1 MPRLT
6 RVPLPQR
13 QALNQVASLLR
24 DPPSSM
30 KHPPAV
36 YLRALRAILRM
47 SQRQL
52 SIRTGVEQ
60 AEICRIERGRI
71 EPRLK
76 TLVRLF
82 DGLFC
87 DVLLLPRPR
96 KRLADPL
103 AEIETH
109 PRRYDVARSPWKAKI
124 YRIPA

>member
-13 QALNQVASLLR
+13 QALNQVVALLR

-30 KHPPAV
+30 THPPAY

-52 SIRTGVEQ
+52 AIRSGVEQ

-71 EPRLK
+71 DPQYETLK
-76 TLVRLF
+76 KLF

-87 DVLLLPRPR
+87 DILVLPRPR
-96 KRLADPL
+96 KRPGDAL
-103 AEIETH
+103 AEVETH
-109 PRRYDVARSPWKAKI
+109 PHFDWVERSPWKPKN
-124 YRIPA
+124 YRMKP